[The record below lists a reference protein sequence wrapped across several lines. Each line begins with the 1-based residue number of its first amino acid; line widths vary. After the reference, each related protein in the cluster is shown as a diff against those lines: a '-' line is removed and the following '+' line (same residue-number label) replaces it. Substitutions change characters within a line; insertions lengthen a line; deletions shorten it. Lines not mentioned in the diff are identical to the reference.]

1 MINTVRE
8 RREAS
13 GANVYMGT
21 SGRKTIKFG
30 VTSTWRNSI
39 PYYVMKGRGWK
50 EVEAH
55 EDWDFFYADVGWI
68 HENITYAQ
76 TAATGFRLQDHQRV
90 NHYPNHVELTRKDL
104 MSKNLKRAQK
114 QAQKEGNTAEAEAY
128 DFYPL
133 TFTLPMEGAM
143 MLRAFKEK
151 GGVWIMK
158 PVGGRQG
165 KGIFLV
171 NKPSQIDTWLKQSA
185 KEKEVEEAK
194 VVSYVAQKYIHNP
207 YLVGGKKFDLR
218 IFALVLSYAPLK
230 IYLYRE
236 GFARFTNTTYS
247 LDKEDLSNASVHLT
261 NHAVQKKDA
270 EYDATKSDLKWSI
283 HSLRTFLASMHGTE
297 ATNVSFGKI
306 QHIITQSLKSV
317 QNVLINDKHCV
328 ELYGYDVMI
337 DQDLKPWLIEVNASP
352 ALSSDNERDYEL
364 KFNLIEDFYTC
375 LDMEKAFHGQ
385 TPKRVGGFD
394 LIYDKDMV
402 VRNSECPSLQS
413 GLGIANNRVKSLK
426 RLKKM
431 NFKPS

>member
-1 MINTVRE
+1 
-8 RREAS
+8 
-13 GANVYMGT
+13 
-21 SGRKTIKFG
+21 
-30 VTSTWRNSI
+30 
-39 PYYVMKGRGWK
+39 
-50 EVEAH
+50 VEAQ

-114 QAQKEGNTAEAEAY
+114 QAQKEGNTVEAEAY

-133 TFTLPMEGAM
+133 TFTLPAEGAM

-158 PVGGRQG
+158 PVSGRQG

-171 NKPSQIDTWLKQSA
+171 NKPSQIDSWLKQSA
-185 KEKEVEEAK
+185 KEKEVEDQK
-194 VVSYVAQKYIHNP
+194 TVSYVAQKYIHNP

-218 IFALVLSYAPLK
+218 IFAPVLSYAPLK
-230 IYLYRE
+230 VYLYRE

-247 LDKEDLSNASVHLT
+247 LDKDDLSNSSVHLT

-270 EYDATKSDLKWSI
+270 DYDATKSDLKWSI

-402 VRNSECPSLQS
+402 VRNSECPSLLS

-431 NFKPS
+431 NFKPT